1 MLIDAHAHLNFPA
14 FEEDLEEVI
23 KRTLEGNV
31 WVINIGT
38 NYQSSKRAVEIAEN
52 HKEGIFA
59 TVGLHPIN
67 LETGLVKLKKDSSE
81 EADFENDFDFEK
93 YKSLAI
99 SKKVVAIGEIGLDFY
114 YKPKTAGKKEVFKEK
129 QKELLLKELTLAKE
143 LNLPVIFHCRM
154 AHQDLLEILKLKIK
168 NQKSK
173 TTGLIHG
180 FVGKEQELEGYLNLG
195 YYIGFNGIIFKKIE
209 GINFEENIKKTPL
222 EKIILETDS
231 PYLAPPEK
239 EGQRNEPL
247 HLKYVLKKVSQIKGL
262 SQEELARV
270 TTQNAKT
277 FFGIK

>member
-14 FEEDLEEVI
+14 FGEDREEVI
-23 KRTLEGNV
+23 KRALESNI

-38 NYQSSKRAVEIAEN
+38 NYQSSKQAVEIAEN

-67 LETGLVKLKKDSSE
+67 LETGLIKLKKDSSE

-114 YKPKTAGKKEVFKEK
+114 YKPKTAKKKEIFKEK

-154 AHQDLLEILKLKIK
+154 AHQDLINFFLKNPDLRPKEA
-168 NQKSK
+168 
-173 TTGLIHG
+173 LAHG
-180 FVGKEQELEGYLNLG
+180 FVGKEQELESYLNLG

-209 GINFEENIKKTPL
+209 GINFEENIKKTPS

-231 PYLAPPEK
+231 PYLAPRK
-239 EGQRNEPL
+239 
-247 HLKYVLKKVSQIKGL
+247 KKVKETNPFI
-262 SQEELARV
+262 
-270 TTQNAKT
+270 
-277 FFGIK
+277 